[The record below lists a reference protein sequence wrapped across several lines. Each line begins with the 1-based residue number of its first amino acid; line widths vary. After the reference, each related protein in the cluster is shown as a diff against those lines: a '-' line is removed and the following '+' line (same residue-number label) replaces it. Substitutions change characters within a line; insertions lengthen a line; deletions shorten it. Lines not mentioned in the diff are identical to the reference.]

1 MKINLEQNLKQI
13 NGTNLVDEKNKLVGL
28 KTILIKAALTDI
40 KENDDSNK
48 VSDFNIAMKIE
59 KADKEVELGNSELTR
74 LQKKVS
80 SLYATLVVGQVN
92 EILEGKEN
100 PLNKK

>member
-1 MKINLEQNLKQI
+1 
-13 NGTNLVDEKNKLVGL
+13 
-28 KTILIKAALTDI
+28 
-40 KENDDSNK
+40 
-48 VSDFNIAMKIE
+48 MKIE

-92 EILEGKEN
+92 EILEGKKN
-100 PLNKK
+100 PLEK

>member
-1 MKINLEQNLKQI
+1 MKINLKQNLKQI
-13 NGTNLVDEKNKLVGL
+13 NGTNLVDEKNKLVDL

-74 LQKKVS
+74 LQKKVL

>member
-13 NGTNLVDEKNKLVGL
+13 NGTNLVDEKNKLLDL

-74 LQKKVS
+74 LQKKVL

-92 EILEGKEN
+92 EILEGKKN
-100 PLNKK
+100 PLEK